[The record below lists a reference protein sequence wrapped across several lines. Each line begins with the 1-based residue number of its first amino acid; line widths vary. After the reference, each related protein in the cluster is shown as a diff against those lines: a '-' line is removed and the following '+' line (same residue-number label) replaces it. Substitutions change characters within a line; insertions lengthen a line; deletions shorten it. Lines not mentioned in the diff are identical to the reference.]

1 MFHVGTIVI
10 HLFGAYFG
18 LACAYM
24 LGKPPD
30 DARTAA
36 MAAVTIPRLQP
47 YTTKV
52 LIIIS
57 SSCPSPYPAPNP
69 PTLSLTIEPE
79 PKSLP
84 LTRPR

>member
-52 LIIIS
+52 FIIIS
-57 SSCPSPYPAPNP
+57 PA
-69 PTLSLTIEPE
+69 LAQALI
-79 PKSLP
+79 LP
-84 LTRPR
+84 LTPPL